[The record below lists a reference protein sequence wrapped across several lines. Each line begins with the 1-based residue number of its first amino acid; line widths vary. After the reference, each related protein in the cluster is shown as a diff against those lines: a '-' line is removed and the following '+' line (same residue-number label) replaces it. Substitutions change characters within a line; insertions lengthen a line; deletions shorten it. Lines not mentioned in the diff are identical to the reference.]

1 MGSYRAQSVGPIRRS
16 GVVELGF
23 RFRGCWAEYLILFQ
37 RIWECDRCVPLNQF
51 LKKTCQFFSDF
62 LWKIRD
68 QQPLLSKVAV
78 HRKQLFRPNKQDE
91 DRFFYLFLILI
102 SKRVMTM
109 CEMFIHP
116 AQVTSLTSTQRQ
128 SHRVSNSSQSAF
140 GEKTF
145 TFLKVFRGF

>member
-78 HRKQLFRPNKQDE
+78 HRKQLFGPNKQDE
-91 DRFFYLFLILI
+91 DRFFFFFNPNLKKSHDNVWDVHPSSSGHQSRINTKTITQGVKLQSICFWRKNIHF
-102 SKRVMTM
+102 SKG
-109 CEMFIHP
+109 
-116 AQVTSLTSTQRQ
+116 L
-128 SHRVSNSSQSAF
+128 
-140 GEKTF
+140 
-145 TFLKVFRGF
+145 